1 MCGGTLTPTPP
12 EFSRI
17 REGAYWSSDWSSCD
31 NRYLDTSDFPTY
43 VFSMQANRAR
53 RVISLIVALAFVIAL
68 GVQHAYVA
76 AVQADTSAAAAAK
89 GSPATDCEQCGESGD
104 MGALPCQPLCVPA
117 VAVIDASA
125 PQILPDAAAFRARA
139 ADRAVD
145 RRIRPP
151 PHPPKTSRF

>member
-1 MCGGTLTPTPP
+1 
-12 EFSRI
+12 
-17 REGAYWSSDWSSCD
+17 
-31 NRYLDTSDFPTY
+31 
-43 VFSMQANRAR
+43 MQANRAR

-89 GSPATDCEQCGESGD
+89 SSLSMGCDQCGDMGD
-104 MGALPCQPLCVPA
+104 MGALPCQPLCIPA
-117 VAVIDASA
+117 VAIIDASA

-145 RRIRPP
+145 RQIRPP
-151 PHPPKTSRF
+151 PHPPKASRF